1 MSWAKYWGLLIMEV
15 FLANNTGLGDCLL
28 LNGAARY
35 VASRPDVDHV
45 YLLCIGDHNKFRH
58 ISWMYRDNEKISVI
72 PEPAASNGKQARR
85 KMNKRARQ
93 YPHAQARIFFWYSN
107 DWYGQMTKRGLDHK
121 TNCWPELFYHAHQAP
136 YTARHEHFYIERDR
150 DRESQIVERLELP
163 SEYAFCSNVS
173 SRRSYP
179 IKPNTNLPIIKPRHT
194 RDDLIFDW
202 MSVIENATEVHT
214 VDTSWFHL
222 IKQMRLDKPKY
233 FYHVRDF
240 SMQNTFTS
248 CYLNDKYDNGWEVL
262 DINSNSIY
270 Y

>member
-1 MSWAKYWGLLIMEV
+1 MEV

-45 YLLCIGDHNKFRH
+45 YVLCMGHNKIKH

-72 PEPAASNGKQARR
+72 PEPAASSIKQARR

-93 YPHAQARIFFWYSN
+93 YPHAQARIFFWYSS
-107 DWYGQMTKRGLDHK
+107 DWSRQMTKRGLDHEV
-121 TNCWPELFYHAHQAP
+121 NCWPELFYHAHQAP
-136 YTARHEHFYIERDR
+136 YAARHEHFYIQRDR
-150 DRESQIVERLELP
+150 DRENQLFQRLDLP
-163 SEYAFCSNVS
+163 SEYVFCAKTS
-173 SRRSYP
+173 SRGTYHIR
-179 IKPNTNLPIIKPRHT
+179 PNTVLPVVSPCT
-194 RDDLIFDW
+194 SGDLIFDW
-202 MSVIENATEVHT
+202 MGVIENATEVHT

-222 IKQMRLDKPKY
+222 VKQMRLDKPKY
-233 FYHVRDF
+233 FYHVRNIAL
-240 SMQNTFTS
+240 QNIFTS
-248 CYLNDKYDNGWEVL
+248 CYLNDKYDNGWEIL